1 MSGKEDSVLNKDE
14 KKEDSKKKPAVEA
27 PIVNLTSMVDR
38 TAERIS
44 FLKKKQ
50 EDLQKQKVDLEELR
64 RQREE
69 LDSIKREVLTN
80 LERGIAVLDKEE
92 SELKRKHTM
101 VKLTRS
107 EFDTIITEVRA
118 IREDA
123 WQEENLKG
131 ELARALAVVVKA
143 KREYTVGRG
152 KIDALSTGGPNETG
166 SIPVSGSRSAEIV
179 PSSPGDLFLRGFFL
193 SLPAA
198 LLAILVAI
206 LVSLF
211 FLLK

>member
-1 MSGKEDSVLNKDE
+1 MNGKEDRVLKKEE
-14 KKEDSKKKPAVEA
+14 KKEDKKKKAAEA
-27 PIVNLTSMVDR
+27 PIVNLTNMVDR

-69 LDSIKREVLTN
+69 LDSTKREVLTN
-80 LERGIAVLDKEE
+80 LERGIAILDKEE
-92 SELKRKHTM
+92 SELKRKHSM
-101 VKLTRS
+101 VTLTRS

-118 IREDA
+118 IREET
-123 WQEENLKG
+123 WREENLKG
-131 ELARALAVVVKA
+131 ELARALAVVAKA
-143 KREYTVGRG
+143 KREYTAGRG
-152 KIDALSTGGPNETG
+152 KIDALSTRGLNETE
-166 SIPVSGSRSAEIV
+166 SLPLSGDRPAEIV
-179 PSSPGDLFLRGFFL
+179 PSSPGDLFRRGFFL

-206 LVSLF
+206 LVRLF
-211 FLLK
+211 FLVK